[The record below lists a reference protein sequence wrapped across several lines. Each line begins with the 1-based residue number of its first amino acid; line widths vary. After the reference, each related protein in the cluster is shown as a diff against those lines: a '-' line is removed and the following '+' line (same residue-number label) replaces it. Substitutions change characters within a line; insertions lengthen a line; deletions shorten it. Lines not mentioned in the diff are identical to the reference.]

1 MRRHTRQQGPHAEGG
16 SSSGTLEQTRPLSPH
31 GIRTVGGAQEFCQG
45 TAKAGGAGEA
55 PGLRRTLPT
64 PGLVQVQLGQA
75 TAPAWQVSKQAG
87 VAPALGPS
95 FFTDRCQTRRA
106 GHLRVPEPRS
116 EPRCRPTP
124 SGLAGRCRLQG
135 LRGHSRLQSSFK
147 SHPPVASAQ
156 EEGDPMPGSALWR
169 LGTMAP
175 ATKSRPP
182 AGRAPSLFLA
192 GQCVAYGGKAP
203 GLPHAVT
210 TRDLRAQHT
219 ARLAH
224 GGGRAHGEVATCRP
238 PPYAAYLLSEPKS

>member
-31 GIRTVGGAQEFCQG
+31 GIRIVGGAQEFCQG

-87 VAPALGPS
+87 VAAALGPS

-135 LRGHSRLQSSFK
+135 LRGHSRLRAASSPILQWPRRRK
-147 SHPPVASAQ
+147 KGSPC
-156 EEGDPMPGSALWR
+156 PG
-169 LGTMAP
+169 
-175 ATKSRPP
+175 
-182 AGRAPSLFLA
+182 APSGGLEQWHQRPRA
-192 GQCVAYGGKAP
+192 G
-203 GLPHAVT
+203 H
-210 TRDLRAQHT
+210 LRAGLQ
-219 ARLAH
+219 ACPW
-224 GGGRAHGEVATCRP
+224 RANV
-238 PPYAAYLLSEPKS
+238 